1 MQLARSAHVLLTAG
15 LFGGAAMLAIANP
28 SDEVMKG
35 YDITPSGLSP
45 AYPDGFRCSPLT
57 SLYASWIDV
66 DGSRRSEP
74 HSGVDAG
81 RLGEPI
87 LSPGPGTVRAAWL
100 ANWGWGSEGALIIRH
115 TREELNLTDGA
126 PFYYSEFDHLKYSDV
141 RHFKE
146 GQQIARGEKLAEV
159 YRPGGNRNY
168 LPEVHWEVWE
178 IGDDDDLSWSTNKF
192 GGEDWINE
200 SARLMDPLYLLS
212 RNTPPGDEGKVL
224 LTPFVRSANY
234 DHFVGFTYILP
245 CRPTRQSIN
254 GIVS

>member
-1 MQLARSAHVLLTAG
+1 
-15 LFGGAAMLAIANP
+15 
-28 SDEVMKG
+28 
-35 YDITPSGLSP
+35 
-45 AYPDGFRCSPLT
+45 
-57 SLYASWIDV
+57 
-66 DGSRRSEP
+66 
-74 HSGVDAG
+74 
-81 RLGEPI
+81 
-87 LSPGPGTVRAAWL
+87 
-100 ANWGWGSEGALIIRH
+100 LIIRH

-146 GQQIARGEKLAEV
+146 GQKVARGEKLAEV

-178 IGDDDDLSWSTNKF
+178 IGDDTDLSWSTNKF
-192 GGEDWINE
+192 GGEDWLNE

-212 RNTPPGDEGKVL
+212 RNTPPGDDGKVL
-224 LTPFVRSANY
+224 FTPFVRSANY
-234 DHFVGFTYILP
+234 DHFEGFTYILP